1 METSIANSSLTAQKR
16 QEGVRQLFEP
26 KSIAVI
32 GASTRKEAVGYAILH
47 NLLSGGYQ
55 GKIFPVNPKT
65 ATLENLTCY
74 PSVGAI
80 PEAVDLAVVIVPS
93 STVAETLKQCADKGI
108 TAAIIISA
116 GFREIGPEGSQLEK
130 EVIKIAHEYGISV
143 LGPNCLGMINAS
155 NSTRANASFSRT
167 MPRAGNIAFVSQSGA
182 LCTAILDYAKG
193 QNIGF
198 SKFVSL
204 GNKAVLNEIDVLRY
218 LRDDPE
224 TDVVL
229 MYLEDITDGKEFLEL
244 AREMTG
250 DAPKTKPTLVIK
262 SGRTAAGAKAAK
274 SHTGSLMGSDSVYDA
289 IFAQS
294 GVLRVESVQE
304 MFDLAIAF
312 ANEPLPKSNRVAIV
326 TNAGGP
332 GIMTTDAC
340 VRYGLEIAELD
351 KSTQEELR
359 KVLPPTAS
367 VSNPV
372 DVIGDAQHDR
382 YEKALKVIA
391 KDPNVDSIIVILTP
405 QAMTEIEETAR
416 VIVNVSK
423 EIKVPLVASFMGI
436 VDVSGG
442 VKILEENNIPHYA
455 FPEDPARA
463 ISAMYR
469 YRRWIDR
476 PRTQVRTFQVDKAKV
491 NALIEEVR
499 RSNQKVVPIYQAME
513 IFQAYGFPLLPF
525 RFARTQS
532 KVVEAA
538 KEIGFPVVIKVVSR
552 QVIHKFDLGGVK
564 LNLKNEEEVAR
575 AYDKI
580 LASIAEKSP
589 QAQIEGMLVQTMAEK
604 GREVILGMN
613 RDPLFGPF
621 LMFGLGGIYVE
632 IFQDVT
638 FRLAPIRELTARHM
652 VESVKAYSL
661 LKGVRGE
668 KPCDIPIVMEC
679 LERLSQLSCEH
690 EEIQEI
696 DINPLLV
703 YSRGQGACVIDA
715 RIILK

>member
-1 METSIANSSLTAQKR
+1 MPLTALTPQRR
-16 QEGVRQLFEP
+16 QEGVRTLFEP

-47 NLLSGGYQ
+47 NLIQGGYQ
-55 GKIFPVNPKT
+55 GKIFPVNPK
-65 ATLENLTCY
+65 APSIENIPCFV
-74 PSVGAI
+74 SVTAI
-80 PEAVDLAVVIVPS
+80 PEAVDLAVIIVQSAVVP
-93 STVAETLKQCADKGI
+93 ETLKQCAEKGI
-108 TAAIIISA
+108 KAAIIISA
-116 GFREIGPEGSQLEK
+116 GFKEIGGEGRNLEND
-130 EVIKIAHEYGISV
+130 VIRVAQEYGISI

-155 NSTRANASFSRT
+155 SPFHINASFART
-167 MPRAGNIAFVSQSGA
+167 MPKEGNIAFVSQSGA

-193 QNIGF
+193 QDIGF

-204 GNKAVLNEIDVLRY
+204 GNKAILNEVDILRY
-218 LRDDPE
+218 LRDDPD

-229 MYLEDITDGKEFLEL
+229 MYLEDIANGKEFLEI

-250 DAPKTKPTLVIK
+250 DAPKTKPILVIK
-262 SGRTAAGAKAAK
+262 SGRTAQGAKAAQ
-274 SHTGSLMGSDSVYDA
+274 SHTGSLMGSDEVYDA

-294 GVLRVESVQE
+294 GVLRVDSVQA

-340 VRYGLEIAELD
+340 VRYGLEIAELS

-359 KVLPPTAS
+359 KVLPPTSS

-382 YEKALKVIA
+382 YEKALQLIA
-391 KDPNVDSIIVILTP
+391 KDPNVSSIIVILTP
-405 QAMTEIEETAR
+405 QAMTEPEETAR
-416 VIVNVSK
+416 VVVNVSK
-423 EIKVPLVASFMGI
+423 DLKIPLVASFMGI

-442 VKILEENNIPHYA
+442 VKILEENNIPHYQ

-463 ISAMYR
+463 IAAMHQYR
-469 YRRWIDR
+469 QWIDR

-491 NALIEEVR
+491 KSILEQLK
-499 RSNQKVVPIYQAME
+499 RSDQRIVPIYQAME
-513 IFQAYGFPLLPF
+513 IFQAYGFPMLPF
-525 RFARTQS
+525 RFARTQA
-532 KVVEAA
+532 KVVEVA
-538 KEIGFPVVIKVVSR
+538 KEIGFPVVLKVVSR
-552 QVIHKFDLGGVK
+552 EVIHKFDLGGVR
-564 LNLKNEEEVAR
+564 LNLRTEEEVAK
-575 AYDKI
+575 AYEKI
-580 LASIAEKSP
+580 LASVAEKCP
-589 QAQIEGMLVQTMAEK
+589 GAQVEGMLVQAMGNK

-613 RDPLFGPF
+613 RDPMFGPC

-632 IFQDVT
+632 TFKDVT
-638 FRLAPIRELTARHM
+638 FRMAPIRELSARLM

-668 KPCDIPIVMEC
+668 KACDIPVVTEC
-679 LERLSQLSCEH
+679 LQRLSQLSCDH
-690 EEIQEI
+690 DEIQEI

-703 YSRGQGACVIDA
+703 HHRGQGACVIDA
-715 RIILK
+715 RIILR

>member
-1 METSIANSSLTAQKR
+1 MESSLPSAELSTQRR
-16 QEGVRQLFEP
+16 QDSVKLLFEP
-26 KSIAVI
+26 KSVAVV
-32 GASTRKEAVGYAILH
+32 GASTRKEAVGYAVLH
-47 NLLSGGYQ
+47 NMIQGGF
-55 GKIFPVNPKT
+55 GGRIFPVNPKVSS
-65 ATLENLTCY
+65 LENLPCY
-74 PSVGAI
+74 PSLGAV
-80 PEAVDLAVVIVPS
+80 PEPVDLAVLIIPAG
-93 STVAETLKQCADKGI
+93 TILETLRQCADKGVH
-108 TAAIIISA
+108 AVIIISA
-116 GFREIGPEGSQLEK
+116 GFREIGGEGARLEQ
-130 EVIKIAHEYGISV
+130 EVQQFANEHGISI
-143 LGPNCLGMINAS
+143 LGPNCLGIINAS
-155 NSTRANASFSRT
+155 SPVRMNASFART
-167 MPRAGNIAFVSQSGA
+167 MPGEGNIAFVSQSGA

-204 GNKAVLNEIDVLRY
+204 GNKAILNECDILRY
-218 LRDDPE
+218 LRDDPT

-229 MYLEDITDGKEFLEL
+229 MYLEDITHGREFLEL

-250 DAPKTKPTLVIK
+250 DAPKPKPILVIK

-274 SHTGSLMGSDSVYDA
+274 SHTGSLMGSDEVYDA

-294 GVLRVESVQE
+294 GVLRVDSVQE

-312 ANEPLPKSNRVAIV
+312 SSVPLPKSNRVAIV

-340 VRYGLEIAELD
+340 VRYGLDIAELD
-351 KSTQEELR
+351 KSTQDELR
-359 KVLPPTAS
+359 KVLPPTAA
-367 VSNPV
+367 VPNPV

-382 YEKALKVIA
+382 YEKALQIIA
-391 KDPNVDSIIVILTP
+391 KDPNVSSLIVLLTP
-405 QAMTEIEETAR
+405 QAMTEPEETAR
-416 VIVNVSK
+416 VVANVAK
-423 EIKVPLVASFMGI
+423 GLKIPLVASFMGI

-442 VKILEENNIPHYA
+442 VKILEENKIPHYQ

-463 ISAMYR
+463 IAAMHQYKG
-469 YRRWIDR
+469 WIDR
-476 PRTQVRTFQVDKAKV
+476 PRTQIRSFQVDKAK
-491 NALIEEVR
+491 ARAIIDEVKK
-499 RSNQKVVPIYQAME
+499 SQQKVVPIYQAME

-525 RFARTQS
+525 RFARTQQ

-538 KEIGFPVVIKVVSR
+538 QEIGYPVVLKVVSR

-564 LNLKNEEEVAR
+564 LNLRNEEEVSR
-575 AYDKI
+575 AYEKI
-580 LASIAEKSP
+580 LSSIAEKSP
-589 QAQIEGMLVQTMAEK
+589 QAQIEGMLVQAMSEK

-613 RDPLFGPF
+613 RDPAFGPF

-632 IFQDVT
+632 TFKDVT

-652 VESVKAYSL
+652 IESVKAYSL

-668 KPCDIPIVMEC
+668 KPCDIPIVSEC
-679 LERLSQLSCEH
+679 LERLSQLSCEQ
-690 EEIQEI
+690 EDIQEI

-703 YSRGQGACVIDA
+703 YTRGRGACVIDA